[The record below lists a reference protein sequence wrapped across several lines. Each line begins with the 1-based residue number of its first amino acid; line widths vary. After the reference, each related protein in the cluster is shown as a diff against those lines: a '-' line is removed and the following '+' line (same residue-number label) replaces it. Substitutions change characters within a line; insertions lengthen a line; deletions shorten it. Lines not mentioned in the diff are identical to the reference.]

1 MGQFEFTRSSI
12 HGMKSIWRKNAKKK
26 MKYLIHFKNSEI
38 RTLKKRGG
46 RRGKKVAHDFWF
58 PARAVCKLLR
68 TVFRSALSN
77 FGILVPS
84 FLVDTFSDRF
94 HSLTMISSSIPS
106 SISSSSIPSSTIMSN
121 REKCPGSRSG
131 PGGSS
136 TASGYSS
143 SGQSS
148 GKGSFGKH
156 GKVVEEEDEPEEEEI
171 ALSDEDEQEDAND
184 YVKGGYHPVKIGDV
198 FENRYS
204 LSFIIFVLNYLS
216 ILITIFFNYCLSTS
230 SK

>member
-1 MGQFEFTRSSI
+1 MGQFEFTRSNS
-12 HGMKSIWRKNAKKK
+12 HGMKNSWRKNAKKK

-94 HSLTMISSSIPS
+94 HPLIM
-106 SISSSSIPSSTIMSN
+106 ISSSSIPSSAIVSN

-204 LSFIIFVLNYLS
+204 LPFIIFVLNYLS
-216 ILITIFFNYCLSTS
+216 ILITIFFNYCLSMS